1 MALIDVLANLN
12 RVTREIELKAEKSIG
27 QCAEDLL
34 DKATQK
40 TPIDSGELRLSGTAT
55 VEKKGVESIGRVGF
69 GGGQVDYALVV
80 HETIKN
86 YKEPGTGAKYLENP
100 LKENAQRYFNKIAND
115 VKV

>member
-1 MALIDVLANLN
+1 MALADVLANLN
-12 RVTREIELKAEKSIG
+12 RVTREMELKAEKSIE

-34 DKATQK
+34 DKAVQK

-69 GGGQVDYALVV
+69 GGGQVDYALAV

-100 LKENAQRYFNKIAND
+100 LKENAQKYFDKIAND

>member
-1 MALIDVLANLN
+1 MAINDVLANLEI
-12 RVTREIELKAEKSIG
+12 VTREIELKAEKSIG

-34 DKATQK
+34 DKAVQK

-69 GGGQVDYALVV
+69 GGGQIDYALAV

>member
-12 RVTREIELKAEKSIG
+12 RVTREIELKAERSIG

-40 TPIDSGELRLSGTAT
+40 TPIDTGELRLSGTAT

-69 GGGQVDYALVV
+69 GGGQVDYALAV

>member
-1 MALIDVLANLN
+1 MALIDVLANLQ
-12 RVTREIELKAEKSIG
+12 RVTREIEIKAEKSIG

-34 DKATQK
+34 DKAIPK
-40 TPIDSGELRLSGTAT
+40 TPKDTNELRLSGTAT
-55 VEKKGVESIGRVGF
+55 VEKKGVESIGIVGF
-69 GGGQVDYALVV
+69 GGGQVDYALAV

>member
-1 MALIDVLANLN
+1 MALADVIARLGG
-12 RVTREIELKAEKSIG
+12 VTREIESKVERSIG

-40 TPIDSGELRLSGTAT
+40 TPIDTGELRLSGTAT

-69 GGGQVDYALVV
+69 GGGQVDYALAV
-80 HETIKN
+80 HETVKN

-115 VKV
+115 IKV

>member
-1 MALIDVLANLN
+1 MALIDVLGNLN
-12 RVTREIELKAEKSIG
+12 RVTREIELKAERSIG
-27 QCAEDLL
+27 QCTEDLL
-34 DKATQK
+34 DKAVQK

-69 GGGQVDYALVV
+69 GGGQVDYALSV

>member
-1 MALIDVLANLN
+1 MALIDVLANLG

-34 DKATQK
+34 DKAIQK
-40 TPIDSGELRLSGTAT
+40 TPKDTNELRLSGTAT

-69 GGGQVDYALVV
+69 GGGQVDYAIEV

-100 LKENAQRYFNKIAND
+100 LKENAQKYFDKIAND
-115 VKV
+115 IKV

>member
-34 DKATQK
+34 DKAIQK
-40 TPIDSGELRLSGTAT
+40 TPIDTGELRLSGTAT

-69 GGGQVDYALVV
+69 GGGQVDYALAV

-86 YKEPGTGAKYLENP
+86 YKEPGSGAKYLENP
-100 LKENAQRYFNKIAND
+100 LKKMHRNILTK
-115 VKV
+115 

>member
-34 DKATQK
+34 DKAIQK
-40 TPIDSGELRLSGTAT
+40 TPIDTGELRTSGTAT

-69 GGGQVDYALVV
+69 GGGQVDYALAV

>member
-12 RVTREIELKAEKSIG
+12 RVTREIELKAERSIG

-34 DKATQK
+34 DKAVQR
-40 TPIDSGELRLSGTAT
+40 TPIDTGELRLSGTAT
-55 VEKKGVESIGRVGF
+55 VEKKGVESTGRVGF
-69 GGGQVDYALVV
+69 GGGQVDYALAV

-100 LKENAQRYFNKIAND
+100 LKENAQRYFNKIAD
-115 VKV
+115 DIRL

>member
-1 MALIDVLANLN
+1 MALADVIARLGG
-12 RVTREIELKAEKSIG
+12 VTREIELKVERSIG

-34 DKATQK
+34 DKAVQK
-40 TPIDSGELRLSGTAT
+40 TPMDTGELRLSGTAT

-69 GGGQVDYALVV
+69 GGGQVDYALSV

-115 VKV
+115 IKV

>member
-1 MALIDVLANLN
+1 MALADVIARLGG
-12 RVTREIELKAEKSIG
+12 VTREIELKVERSVG
-27 QCAEDLL
+27 LCAEDLL
-34 DKATQK
+34 DKAVQI

-69 GGGQVDYALVV
+69 GGGQVDYALAV
-80 HETIKN
+80 HETVKN

-100 LKENAQRYFNKIAND
+100 LKENAQKYFDKIAND

>member
-1 MALIDVLANLN
+1 MALADVLTNLN
-12 RVTREIELKAEKSIG
+12 RVTREMELKAEKSIG

-34 DKATQK
+34 DKAIQK

-55 VEKKGVESIGRVGF
+55 VEKKGVESVGRVGF
-69 GGGQVDYALVV
+69 GGGQVDYALAV

>member
-1 MALIDVLANLN
+1 MALIDVLANLG

-34 DKATQK
+34 DKAIQR
-40 TPIDSGELRLSGTAT
+40 TPIDTGELRLSGTTT

-69 GGGQVDYALVV
+69 GGGQVDYALEV

-100 LKENAQRYFNKIAND
+100 LKENAQKYFDKIAD
-115 VKV
+115 DIKV